1 MRQEFSALIFGP
13 GLPPGGSNGTLTVS
27 ASGVEVSV
35 RSVANADLQFQSARF
50 NELTLRE
57 VGFGAPG
64 VELAWTES
72 GGVWAAHILDSAAA
86 RRLLAMPEFASAQA
100 SALKSQQRSNRV
112 GRTLGLS
119 LLVLFV
125 LLPVIFLALLLLNSN
140 RIAGWIADKIP
151 IEQEV
156 SLGKQAF
163 SGMRGQLQLRDS
175 GPVYDAAQ
183 SIVAQLTKGSRYHY
197 EVHVTQDD
205 TLNAFAM
212 PGGIIV
218 IHTGLI
224 AATKRP
230 EELAGVLAHEIQH
243 VEQRHSVRGM
253 VKDLGLRGLWSAV
266 TGDIG
271 ATLAGQAALE
281 MTSLKFSR
289 DDETE
294 ADYKGFDALVAAGI
308 DPVGMPAF
316 FKTMGEKSAD
326 APAAFLST
334 HPLSVDR
341 QKDLQQ
347 RVDNLPRQD
356 FNALNFGAW
365 PPPSLFPTH

>member
-1 MRQEFSALIFGP
+1 
-13 GLPPGGSNGTLTVS
+13 VS
-27 ASGVEVSV
+27 AAE
-35 RSVANADLQFQSARF
+35 NAATQSQTARF
-50 NELTLRE
+50 SELTLRE

-64 VELAWTES
+64 VELAWREAD
-72 GGVWAAHILDSAAA
+72 GPWAAHVLDSVAA
-86 RRLLAMPEFASAQA
+86 RRLLALPEFAAVHA
-100 SALKSQQRSNRV
+100 SAFKRQQRRNKV
-112 GRTLGLS
+112 GNALGWS
-119 LLVLFV
+119 LLGLFV
-125 LLPVIFLALLLLNSN
+125 LLPGFLLVLLLFNSN
-140 RIAGWIADKIP
+140 HLAGWIAAKIP

-156 SLGKQAF
+156 ALGKQSFA
-163 SGMRGQLQLRDS
+163 GMRNQLQLRDA
-175 GPVYDAAQ
+175 GPAYEASQ
-183 SIVAQLTKGSRYHY
+183 NIVAQLTKGSRYRY
-197 EVHVTQDD
+197 EVHIVHDD
-205 TLNAFAM
+205 TLNAFAI
-212 PGGIIV
+212 PGGIVV

-243 VEQRHSVRGM
+243 VEQRHSIRGLI
-253 VKDLGLRGLWSAV
+253 KELGLRGLWAAV

-294 ADYKGFDALVAAGI
+294 ADDKGFDALVGAGI
-308 DPVGMPAF
+308 DPAGMPAF
-316 FKTMGEKSAD
+316 FKTMSEQSVD

-341 QKDLQQ
+341 EKDLHQ
-347 RVDNLPRQD
+347 RAEQLPRQE

-365 PPPSLFPTH
+365 PPL

>member
-1 MRQEFSALIFGP
+1 L
-13 GLPPGGSNGTLTVS
+13 
-27 ASGVEVSV
+27 
-35 RSVANADLQFQSARF
+35 
-50 NELTLRE
+50 LTL
-57 VGFGAPG
+57 
-64 VELAWTES
+64 
-72 GGVWAAHILDSAAA
+72 
-86 RRLLAMPEFASAQA
+86 PEFKTAQTG
-100 SALKSQQRSNRV
+100 ALLSEQRKNRI
-112 GRTLGLS
+112 GRSLGWS
-119 LLVLFV
+119 LLTLFV
-125 LLPVIFLALLLLNSN
+125 LLPAILLALLLLNSN

-151 IEQEV
+151 IEQEI

-163 SGMRGQLQLRDS
+163 AGMRGQLQLRDS
-175 GPVYDAAQ
+175 GPAYDAAQ
-183 SIVAQLTKGSRYHY
+183 SIVAQLTKGSRYRY

-253 VKDLGLRGLWSAV
+253 VKELGLRGLWLAV
-266 TGDIG
+266 TGDVG

-294 ADYKGFDALVAAGI
+294 ADNKGFDALVSAGI
-308 DPVGMPAF
+308 DPTGMPAF

-341 QKDLQQ
+341 EKDLQLRVEQLPQ
-347 RVDNLPRQD
+347 RE
-356 FNALNFGAW
+356 FNALNVGAW
-365 PPPSLFPTH
+365 PP